1 MLSGDIVG
9 KVQDAFNFSV
19 DKFPLAGPD
28 GLRTPWYGLFRSDS
42 NTVVGKG
49 SVTARYQPH
58 QTDDVLALVEASAAA
73 FEGVADVRCYFRN
86 GHYVAVQ
93 PTKEHRLSVYGT
105 ADNVFPRIIIN
116 AGYDGKS
123 FRASMGYYRDL
134 CRNLSIMRMVS
145 GTNVCIR
152 HTNGLRK
159 RMDDLIQTFSV
170 LKESWAT
177 LSGVIESM
185 EARRVNMADFL
196 VALYGEPDSNSRRAV
211 TMHRHR
217 TEAIFSRLYNERLRS
232 GRPALQEGWAV
243 SGWEA
248 YNAVQGY
255 VQWDSRRH
263 GNVSDMARIV
273 MAANDPTVARAEEL
287 VMAMAV

>member
-273 MAANDPTVARAEEL
+273 MAASDPTVARAEEL